1 MFEPRKK
8 LNHASYMVTW
18 LNRVCGVYAFFIVSL
33 AIVVWIIR
41 LLVKVFLSNLHLLSD
56 AKERETIIMTYLALE
71 REEQVLK
78 KEDKELILPSIFR
91 TSSHGIIKDDSSPNP
106 VMNILTKNPGR

>member
-1 MFEPRKK
+1 
-8 LNHASYMVTW
+8 
-18 LNRVCGVYAFFIVSL
+18 
-33 AIVVWIIR
+33 
-41 LLVKVFLSNLHLLSD
+41 
-56 AKERETIIMTYLALE
+56 MTYLALE